1 MVATM
6 PGKFLARAQSFAN
19 AAIVASMVFVTTASA
34 IPPVISVDED
44 SSGTVEIF
52 EASEVPLG

>member
-19 AAIVASMVFVTTASA
+19 AAIGVE
-34 IPPVISVDED
+34 ED